1 MKPELLLSRIRV
13 VLCRPSHPGNI
24 GAAARAMKT
33 MGLTDLRLVD
43 PKKFPDPEADARATG
58 AVDVLESAKIS
69 DSLSEALAGAIF
81 VVALSARRRDLGP
94 PSGQPREMVARLLAQ
109 AGHGQVA
116 LVFGNET
123 VGLTNEEI
131 QQCHAAVSIPANP
144 EFSSLNLGAAV
155 QVLSYEIRMAAL
167 AGQPAGTDA
176 MVTPAS
182 SRLATHDEVEGMYA
196 HFAAVMTE
204 TGFLNPAHPGRLLPK
219 LRRLFSRTQL
229 ERDEINILRGIL
241 AATQSPTGHARGS
254 APET

>member
-33 MGLTDLRLVD
+33 MGLSDLRLVE
-43 PKKFPDPEADARATG
+43 PRTFPDPEADARATG
-58 AVDVLESAKIS
+58 AVDLLKSAKITA
-69 DSLSEALAGAIF
+69 SLPEALAGAFF
-81 VVALSARRRDLGP
+81 VVALSARRRELGP
-94 PSGQPREMVARLLAQ
+94 PSGQPREMVDRLLAQ
-109 AGHGQVA
+109 AEHGQVA

-123 VGLTNEEI
+123 VGLTNDEI
-131 QQCHAAVSIPANP
+131 QQCHAVVTIPANP

-155 QVLSYEIRMAAL
+155 QVLCYEIRMAAL
-167 AGQPAGTDA
+167 TRLPSPAEAT
-176 MVTPAS
+176 VTPVS
-182 SRLATHDEVEGMYA
+182 SRLATHDEVEGLYA

-219 LRRLFSRTQL
+219 LRRLFSRTRL

-241 AATQSPTGHARGS
+241 AATQNPTGHARGNPP
-254 APET
+254 A